1 MGSPPGEVVAIAEE
15 TKARVNE
22 RIRAPQVRVIGEDG
36 SQIGVMAT
44 ADALRMAREQ
54 ELDLVEVAPMARPP
68 VCRIIDYGRYQY
80 EQSKR
85 LRKARQKAHQT
96 QLKEV
101 KMSPK
106 IEENDFKTKVRHAR
120 EFLEARD
127 KVKFVVRFRGREIV
141 HMEFGEALL
150 RRAGEELQD
159 IAVVESS
166 PRREGRL
173 LTLVLS
179 PKHSG

>member
-1 MGSPPGEVVAIAEE
+1 M
-15 TKARVNE
+15 
-22 RIRAPQVRVIGEDG
+22 VRVIGEDG
-36 SQIGVMAT
+36 SQVGVMSSS
-44 ADALRMAREQ
+44 DALRMAHDQ
-54 ELDLVEVAPMARPP
+54 ELDLVEVAPLARPP
-68 VCRIIDYGRYQY
+68 VCRIMDYGRYQY

-85 LRKARQKAHQT
+85 LRKARQKTHQT

-120 EFLEARD
+120 EFLESRD
-127 KVKFVVRFRGREIV
+127 KVKFVVRFRGREIM

-159 IAVVESS
+159 IAVIESA

-173 LTLVLS
+173 LTLVLA
-179 PKHSG
+179 PKHGG

>member
-1 MGSPPGEVVAIAEE
+1 M
-15 TKARVNE
+15 
-22 RIRAPQVRVIGEDG
+22 VRVISDDG
-36 SQIGVMAT
+36 SQVGVMT
-44 ADALRMAREQ
+44 AAEALRLAREQ

-68 VCRIIDYGRYQY
+68 VCRIMDYGRYQY

-85 LRKARQKAHQT
+85 LRKARQKAHQA

-127 KVKFVVRFRGREIV
+127 KVKFVVRFRGREIM

-150 RRAGEELQD
+150 KRAGEELQD
-159 IAVVESS
+159 VATIES
-166 PRREGRL
+166 PTRREGRL

-179 PKHSG
+179 PKHGG